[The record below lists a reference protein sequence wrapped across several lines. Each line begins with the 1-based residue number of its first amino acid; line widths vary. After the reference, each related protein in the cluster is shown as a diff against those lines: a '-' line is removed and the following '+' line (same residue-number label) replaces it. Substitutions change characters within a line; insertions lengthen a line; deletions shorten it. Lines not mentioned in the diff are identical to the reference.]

1 MTTKRIASCQLT
13 CLLSSLSESLMLR
26 MLWKTG
32 LSSTEMSVLRSSLT
46 ARSALRSSAAATL
59 DLTSLRRSR
68 AARVSSEMGIL
79 MGGGRGGGPGVAP
92 GGRGAPGEGPERI
105 TAQVQ
110 SQRWSVDC
118 TWRTSKD
125 GLRSTLS
132 VSASS
137 RSTFF
142 WKGLRQGRQMGR
154 TGK

>member
-110 SQRWSVDC
+110 SQRWSVECGLYVEDVEGRAKKHSLRVSLFEVDFLLERPQ
-118 TWRTSKD
+118 TGSAD
-125 GLRSTLS
+125 G
-132 VSASS
+132 
-137 RSTFF
+137 
-142 WKGLRQGRQMGR
+142 
-154 TGK
+154 